1 MYGRFVPRTNILPFH
16 GYMSKASDS
25 VTDFSVLLNP
35 IDAQNASCLGLCCR
49 YICLKSYAY
58 YGYF

>member
-35 IDAQNASCLGLCCR
+35 IDAPNASCLGLCCR
-49 YICLKSYAY
+49 YICLKSYA
-58 YGYF
+58 